1 MDQNQI
7 QKEFE
12 KLGISESELPEYH
25 DPYTFTKQ
33 IKRCSLYQV
42 DQIMYAN
49 STIPPERIHLA
60 KLE

>member
-1 MDQNQI
+1 MNENQI

-12 KLGISESELPEYH
+12 KLGISEDDLPEYR
-25 DPYTFTKQ
+25 DPYTFAKQ
-33 IKRCSLYQV
+33 IRKCSLYQV

-49 STIPPERIHLA
+49 STVPPERIHLA